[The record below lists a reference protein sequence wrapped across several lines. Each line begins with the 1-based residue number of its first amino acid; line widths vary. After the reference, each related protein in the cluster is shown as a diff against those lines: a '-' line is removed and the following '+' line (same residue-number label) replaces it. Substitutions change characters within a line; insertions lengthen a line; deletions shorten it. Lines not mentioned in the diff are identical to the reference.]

1 MYTIQNRRIGLC
13 VGRVKAGRPFVAG
26 YCLFREDNGN
36 GVCGRESRTLP
47 EQRGVS
53 IRRQDERDRGITQI
67 GQWLTQYETD
77 VRFADVSGMEH
88 LDMLLTRSR
97 IAAGQAEL
105 NPEQQNRLL
114 DADQHLLHDAEQF
127 YRSIPQVAD
136 LDKWRSESA
145 ASPEEWWYL
154 DVLTSVP
161 QLSMAGD

>member
-1 MYTIQNRRIGLC
+1 
-13 VGRVKAGRPFVAG
+13 
-26 YCLFREDNGN
+26 
-36 GVCGRESRTLP
+36 
-47 EQRGVS
+47 
-53 IRRQDERDRGITQI
+53 
-67 GQWLTQYETD
+67 
-77 VRFADVSGMEH
+77 
-88 LDMLLTRSR
+88 MLLTRSR